1 MAYRPRKI
9 GWLTV
14 LLGALTAFAGTAAAR
29 QTGEDARTPRPLQ
42 ISADDG
48 SRLPAAPVGIPL
60 DEIPAGAREKVR
72 AVAEQP
78 TLVTHGPTEA
88 FACQPVVYRW
98 LLDHPD
104 QAVRL
109 WHMLGAKCTDI
120 LRQDDGKFCYQD
132 GQGTKVTWGVALD
145 NGHQRIWYAEG
156 QVKPGLLLPVAQVQ
170 AVLVLTYCEGNDG
183 KGKPAMRHQ
192 MDLMLK
198 TDSSVIAL
206 AARLLGASGPRMAEQ
221 YVGQIEMFF
230 AALAWYLDQHPERA
244 EALFQELQRPEKPAA
259 PKK

>member
-1 MAYRPRKI
+1 MTSHARKI
-9 GWLTV
+9 GWRAV
-14 LLGALTAFAGTAAAR
+14 LLGVLTAFAGTAAAQ
-29 QTGEDARTPRPLQ
+29 QTGADARTLRPMQ
-42 ISADDG
+42 ASGDDLT
-48 SRLPAAPVGIPL
+48 RTPAGPVGIPL

-78 TLVTHGPTEA
+78 TLVTHGRTEA

-109 WHMLGAKCTDI
+109 WRMLGAKCTDI
-120 LRQDDGKFCYQD
+120 LRQEDNKFYYQD
-132 GQGTKVTWGVALD
+132 AQGSKVTWAVALD
-145 NGHQRIWYAEG
+145 NGRQRIWYAEG
-156 QVKPGLLLPVAQVQ
+156 QVKPGLLLPVVQVQ
-170 AVLVLTYCEGNDG
+170 AVVVLTYCEGSDAR
-183 KGKPAMRHQ
+183 GKPAVRHQ

-198 TDSSVIAL
+198 TDSSAIAL

-230 AALAWYLDQHPERA
+230 AAMSWYLDQHPERA
-244 EALFQELQRPEKPAA
+244 EAMFQELQRPEKP
-259 PKK
+259 KKP